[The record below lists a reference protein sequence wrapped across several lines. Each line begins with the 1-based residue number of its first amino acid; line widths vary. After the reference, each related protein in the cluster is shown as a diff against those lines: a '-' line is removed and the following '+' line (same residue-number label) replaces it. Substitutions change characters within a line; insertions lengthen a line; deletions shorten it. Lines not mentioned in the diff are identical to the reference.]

1 MKIIYGFRGII
12 FELAV
17 RLNNAPFRC
26 NKLTALP
33 ERCLMGWT
41 RRSGKKYTIVNA
53 LENGMGGDW
62 MERNN
67 GLGNEMEL
75 YWLFV
80 CGYICA
86 WITADKRNGMTGW
99 ICGVEWSSHLCRA
112 VLRWEKWTERNVVKG
127 GRVVRYEQR
136 PPKRNERREWT
147 DRKHIQIKHD
157 IFFFDCNRW
166 KGGGEFCWFLVG
178 GRPKQLTD

>member
-41 RRSGKKYTIVNA
+41 RRSGKKYTPHPWPLSFKRGGRIA
-53 LENGMGGDW
+53 LEKGMGGDW

-75 YWLFV
+75 YWLFE
-80 CGYICA
+80 CGNICA
-86 WITADKRNGMTGW
+86 RNTADKRNGMTAW
-99 ICGVEWSSHLCRA
+99 ICGVEWRSHLCRA
-112 VLRWEKWTERNVVKG
+112 VLRWVKWTERNVVKG
-127 GRVVRYEQR
+127 GRVWGTNCV
-136 PPKRNERREWT
+136 PRNEMREENEPT
-147 DRKHIQIKHD
+147 ASTCK
-157 IFFFDCNRW
+157 
-166 KGGGEFCWFLVG
+166 
-178 GRPKQLTD
+178 